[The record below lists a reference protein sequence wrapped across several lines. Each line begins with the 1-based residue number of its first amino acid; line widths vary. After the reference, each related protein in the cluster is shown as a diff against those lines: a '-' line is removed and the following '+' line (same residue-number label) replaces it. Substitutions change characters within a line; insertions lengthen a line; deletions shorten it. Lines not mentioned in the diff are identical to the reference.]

1 MTPAPRWLEASFE
14 ELAAAVPAAIGI
26 AIARPNVAQVISLGR
41 WSSGAAWST
50 IKVPLAIAALRRDP
64 ARANDLVV
72 KAITE
77 SDNEASERLWS
88 QLGFPAGAAL
98 QVQAVVNECGD
109 TATVVEARQIRPPFT
124 AFGQTQ
130 WPLDRQARFAAALP
144 GIRGAATVI
153 DLMRRLIR
161 DQRWGLAARGFAA
174 KGGWG
179 PGSADDYLVRQFGV
193 VPTGS
198 AHVGVAL
205 AAEAR
210 AFDAGV
216 DVIDTMTDWL
226 VGQLPAIGR
235 APTP

>member
-1 MTPAPRWLEASFE
+1 M
-14 ELAAAVPAAIGI
+14 IGI
-26 AIARPNVAQVISLGR
+26 AIARPNVAEVISLGQ
-41 WSSGAAWST
+41 WSSGVAWST
-50 IKVPLAIAALRRDP
+50 IKVPLAIAALRHDP
-64 ARANDLVV
+64 ARAHDLVV

-88 QLGFPAGAAL
+88 QLGNPARAAL
-98 QVQAVVNECGD
+98 EVQAVVHECGD
-109 TATVVEARQIRPPFT
+109 AATVVEAQRTRPPYT

-130 WPLDRQARFAAALP
+130 WPLDRQARFAAGLP
-144 GIRGAATVI
+144 GLGDAATVI
-153 DLMRRLIR
+153 DLMRGLIR
-161 DQRWGLAARGFAA
+161 GQRWGLAARGFAA

-179 PGSADDYLVRQFGV
+179 PGSADDYLVRQFGIL
-193 VPTGS
+193 PTGS

-210 AFDAGV
+210 AFEAGV
-216 DVIDTMTDWL
+216 DFINAMTDWL